1 MLPHNGVVSSLTRL
15 LTLTKFFCSS
25 QPRAFSPNSL
35 WLFPVLL
42 YFLMPPT
49 LPFPICSQQRLCQEL
64 RRGIRGRQVPMTSFH
79 QGYKSRFPPIT
90 HPQMSYP
97 PACCNRGTGFPL
109 ISESNTAPGLCI
121 AFPPCTSHPAFYWL
135 IPVNTEIS
143 LRLSPFYTNA
153 SLPHAFFQLLSPLPS

>member
-1 MLPHNGVVSSLTRL
+1 MLPHNCVVSSLTRL

-25 QPRAFSPNSL
+25 QPRSFSPNSL
-35 WLFPVLL
+35 RLFPVLL

-79 QGYKSRFPPIT
+79 QGYKSRFLPIT

-97 PACCNRGTGFPL
+97 PACCNRGTGFRL

-121 AFPPCTSHPAFYWL
+121 AFLPVPPTQPFTGCF
-135 IPVNTEIS
+135 
-143 LRLSPFYTNA
+143 LSTLKYP
-153 SLPHAFFQLLSPLPS
+153 